1 MEEQFSWIKFLNF
14 RAWHPL
20 CCSKP
25 LSASF
30 LFLVGFIRVFWVS
43 ELGSI
48 TCTYVTCDH
57 YEPLLLLC
65 VTHEV
70 ACCPPTRPPPVPKP
84 GLSPFCMTW
93 TKCSAHIDLKDTATG
108 SLEKHCLGCH
118 IEERWLF
125 EQQMLVL
132 PLEGWQSDGLDR
144 ALVCVWRGCCRAG
157 PGDTI

>member
-43 ELGSI
+43 DLGPT

-57 YEPLLLLC
+57 CEPQLLLC
-65 VTHEV
+65 VIHEV
-70 ACCPPTRPPPVPKP
+70 TCQAVTSPKAKAFSLLHGSNKVLCTHRPEGDCHWFLGKAFFSRISPWRKLAVCATDARSAFG
-84 GLSPFCMTW
+84 GLTEW
-93 TKCSAHIDLKDTATG
+93 WIG
-108 SLEKHCLGCH
+108 SSICLH
-118 IEERWLF
+118 
-125 EQQMLVL
+125 V
-132 PLEGWQSDGLDR
+132 EGL
-144 ALVCVWRGCCRAG
+144 L
-157 PGDTI
+157 